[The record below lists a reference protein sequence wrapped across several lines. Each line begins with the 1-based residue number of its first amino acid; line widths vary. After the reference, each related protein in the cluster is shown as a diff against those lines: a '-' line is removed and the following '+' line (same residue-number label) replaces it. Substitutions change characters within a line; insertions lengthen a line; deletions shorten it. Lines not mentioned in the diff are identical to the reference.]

1 MVAWCGSALG
11 IDAEGGLRRLSDQD
25 ADLAAAAAILGAG
38 GLVVVPTETVYGL
51 AANALDE
58 EAVRAIFEAK
68 GRPSENPLI
77 LHVRTMEQA
86 RALASE
92 WPESANR
99 LAEAFWP
106 GPLTLVVPAAD
117 KVPRVATGGL
127 DTVGIRMPSHPVMR
141 ALLYRVDFPF
151 AAPSAN
157 LFMGLSPT
165 RAEDVSP
172 ELLARVDALI
182 EGSDCA
188 VGIES
193 TVVAFD
199 DQGVIILRPGGVSA
213 AELSEVLGTPV
224 RANGNT
230 EERRSPGQYARHYA
244 PRAPLRLVEKLDP
257 DASGLTFGE
266 PKHERQIEM
275 PRDARLYGQ
284 LLYAALHALDF
295 LEVEEIQVEMPL
307 ETAEWD
313 AVWDR
318 LRRAAE

>member
-1 MVAWCGSALG
+1 M
-11 IDAEGGLRRLSDQD
+11 RRLSDQD

-172 ELLARVDALI
+172 EHLARVDALI

-199 DQGVIILRPGGVSA
+199 DQGVIILRPGGV
-213 AELSEVLGTPV
+213 
-224 RANGNT
+224 
-230 EERRSPGQYARHYA
+230 
-244 PRAPLRLVEKLDP
+244 
-257 DASGLTFGE
+257 
-266 PKHERQIEM
+266 
-275 PRDARLYGQ
+275 
-284 LLYAALHALDF
+284 
-295 LEVEEIQVEMPL
+295 
-307 ETAEWD
+307 
-313 AVWDR
+313 
-318 LRRAAE
+318 